1 MSARN
6 LAYRAL
12 ATAFATT
19 VVVAVAVQQPAA
31 AAVTTLNATV
41 DCGSVN
47 YYGDMSDWY
56 PSNIYYYSNSTG
68 GPVSSYVAIPVNH
81 KIQFSAAIPSGDT
94 AVAVYAKCSAG
105 TQYGDFYGSGGT
117 VSFPAGVSTVN
128 ANWICYAAPVSP
140 GPWVTNC
147 SVQSY
152 SYS

>member
-6 LAYRAL
+6 LTFRAL

-31 AAVTTLNATV
+31 ATTTTLNATV

-56 PSNIYYYSNSTG
+56 PSDIQYYGQSG
-68 GPVSSYVAIPVNH
+68 GGSPSVSVGNPVSH
-81 KIQFSAAIPSGDT
+81 TFRFSVSLASGDT

-105 TQYGDFYGSGGT
+105 NPYGDFYGSSGT

-128 ANWICYAAPVSP
+128 GAWICYAAPVNP